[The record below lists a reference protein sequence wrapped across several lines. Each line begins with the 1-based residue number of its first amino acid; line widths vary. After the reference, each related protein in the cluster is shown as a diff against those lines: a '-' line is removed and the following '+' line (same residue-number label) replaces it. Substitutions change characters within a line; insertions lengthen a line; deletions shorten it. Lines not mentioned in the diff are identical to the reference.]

1 MLVDST
7 NNSRWKDE
15 DKVVVVVVLLLVVS
29 VLDALD
35 AVLLVVVVVVIVV
48 AKQKAEDTYNTH
60 TNSHSSWCASHP
72 NARISVGEFPFAWL
86 GWRTV
91 QTVGWAHSIGSNYA
105 ESGGIGN
112 VYYTI
117 L

>member
-1 MLVDST
+1 M
-7 NNSRWKDE
+7 
-15 DKVVVVVVLLLVVS
+15 VVVLLLVVS

-35 AVLLVVVVVVIVV
+35 AVLLVVVVVVV